1 MTSTLDYYKNNAE
14 IYVQSTLGCMMDAAI
29 NEFVKSVEKGG
40 LILDFGCGSGRDSK
54 IFMQKGYDVDP
65 VDGTEE
71 ICAIASE
78 YLGKRVR
85 HMYFEDLSEKD
96 MYDGIWACA
105 SILHLPYERLKFV
118 LGRIY
123 KALKDGGAFF
133 VSFKYGEFEGIR
145 DGRYYTDVTEDKL
158 QKLIDGIGFSV
169 QKVWK
174 TNDVRLDRNGDIW
187 LSAILTK

>member
-1 MTSTLDYYKNNAE
+1 MTRTLDYYKNNAA

-54 IFMQKGYDVDP
+54 VFMQKGYEVDP

-78 YLGKRVR
+78 YLGKSVR
-85 HMYFEDLSEKD
+85 HMYFEDLCDKD
-96 MYDGIWACA
+96 LYDGVWASA

-118 LGRIY
+118 LARIY
-123 KALKDGGAFF
+123 KALKSGGAFY
-133 VSFKYGEFEGIR
+133 VSFKYGEFEGLR
-145 DGRYYTDVTEDKL
+145 DSRYYTDVTEDKFL
-158 QKLIDGIGFSV
+158 KLIEGIGFSV
-169 QKVWK
+169 KKIWK
-174 TNDVRLDRNGDIW
+174 SDDVRLDRSGDVW
-187 LSAILTK
+187 LNAILIK